1 MLLTEEFP
9 LSSHCIWS
17 LCTAP
22 PPPPS
27 IYACPSSGDTGSS
40 AHPPGAWVLREGLR
54 LLVLHARSGPQDVA
68 AGEVV
73 WAAGFLLPRCLD
85 DTVPVCFR
93 LFPLGS
99 WWHPVCFRW
108 CRKTGWQTQPRS
120 FIPVDGLYLE
130 SNLQNTCVQGCI
142 YSCYRHQLW
151 SFSHLCLCLDGLI

>member
-17 LCTAP
+17 LCTP
-22 PPPPS
+22 PPHHSMPARALGTLGAPL
-27 IYACPSSGDTGSS
+27 IHLEHGSLGKGFGFLCFT
-40 AHPPGAWVLREGLR
+40 PGPVLRTW
-54 LLVLHARSGPQDVA
+54 LL
-68 AGEVV
+68 GEVV
-73 WAAGFLLPRCLD
+73 WAAGFLLPRCLG
-85 DTVPVCFR
+85 DTVPACFP